1 MADLS
6 QYMAISSN
14 ISNLAGMPP
23 KKPTKKKAAKRPDKY
38 EKKLKLTGTFE
49 QLFDAIANPKNP
61 LKKK

>member
-1 MADLS
+1 MVAANPF
-6 QYMAISSN
+6 MAISSN

-49 QLFDAIANPKNP
+49 QLFDALANPKKPIKN
-61 LKKK
+61 K